1 MVRSTVQ
8 PRGIIVRVGV
18 FSRILTSSIAAASIA
33 VVALSAQGRS
43 TPSRAVDVQILAI
56 SDFHGALEPP
66 AGANG
71 RIANAVAGGVEYL
84 AAHLARLK
92 ATNPNTIIVSAGDNI
107 GGTPLLS
114 SLFHDEAS
122 VEALNVAGLE
132 LSAVGNHDLDEG
144 WWELYRMVKGGCHPV
159 DGCQDGT
166 PYDGAT
172 FSYLSANI
180 MLDPR
185 NADPVR
191 VAAAGIKGTKPRPL
205 FAPYTMKAF
214 EGVRVGF
221 IGLTLEGAPRIITPP
236 STQGLVFS
244 PEPEA
249 ANVAAKQLRSRGVD
263 AIVVL
268 IHQGGVPR
276 GNDPDGC
283 ESISRDI
290 VDLVNRMSND
300 IDVVVSGHSHA
311 AYNCTIGTKLLTS
324 ASSSGRVITDIALK
338 LNRATGRLVSKSAR
352 NIIVSRDTTAAAAES
367 AIIERYRPLA
377 VKVGG
382 RVIGAVAAALP
393 RAFNDAG
400 ESALGDVIAD
410 AMLEAAQNTQGAG
423 GEVAFMNAGGI
434 RAELVATPG
443 APSTAVTYAQL
454 FEVQPFGNTVM
465 AKTLMGDAL
474 VQMLEEQWGPDRA
487 RVLQPSRGFTY
498 TYDASRPLGQRVDR
512 ASIRINGAPLV
523 PTQRYRI
530 VSIDFIWNGGDDFTI
545 VKSGTDPVTVGTDVD
560 VVAAYITKHSPVRPG
575 PQDRVHRQR

>member
-1 MVRSTVQ
+1 M
-8 PRGIIVRVGV
+8 VGV
-18 FSRILTSSIAAASIA
+18 FSRMWASSIVAASMA
-33 VVALSAQGRS
+33 VAALSAQS
-43 TPSRAVDVQILAI
+43 TPSPSRTVDVQILAI
-56 SDFHGALEPP
+56 NDFHGALEPP

-71 RIANAVAGGVEYL
+71 RIANTTAGGVEYL

-92 ATNPNTIIVSAGDNI
+92 ATNRHTIIVSAGDNI

-166 PYDGAT
+166 PYDGAK

-180 MLDPR
+180 TLDPKK
-185 NADPVR
+185 ADPAR
-191 VAAAGIKGTKPRPL
+191 VKAAGIKGIQPRPL
-205 FAPYTMKAF
+205 FTPYVIKEF
-214 EGVRVGF
+214 NGVRVGF
-221 IGLTLEGAPRIITPP
+221 IGLTLEGAPRIIVPL
-236 STQGLVFS
+236 STKGLSVS

-249 ANVAAKQLRSRGVD
+249 ANEAAKALRRRGVD

-268 IHQGGVPR
+268 MHEGGVQR
-276 GNDPDGC
+276 GTDPDGC
-283 ESISRDI
+283 DRISQDI
-290 VDLVNRMSND
+290 VALVNRMSND
-300 IDVVVSGHSHA
+300 VDVVVSGHSHA
-311 AYNCTIGTKLLTS
+311 AYNCTVGTKLLTS
-324 ASSSGRVITDIALK
+324 ASSSGRVITDIDLK
-338 LNRATGRLVSKSAR
+338 LDRRTGRLVSKSAH
-352 NIIVSRDTTAAAAES
+352 NIIVSRDVPATSSES

-382 RVIGAVAAALP
+382 RVIGAIAAVLP

-410 AMLEAAQNTQGAG
+410 AMLEASQNTPGAG
-423 GEVAFMNAGGI
+423 GDVAFMNAGGI
-434 RAELVATPG
+434 RADVAATAG

-454 FEVQPFGNTVM
+454 FEVQPFGNIVV
-465 AKTLMGDAL
+465 AKTLTGADL

-487 RVLQPSRGFTY
+487 RILQPSRGFTY

-523 PTQRYRI
+523 PAQKYGV
-530 VSIDFIWNGGDDFTI
+530 VSIDFIWNGGDDFNI

-560 VVAAYITKHSPVRPG
+560 VVAAYITKHSPVQPG
-575 PQDRVHRQR
+575 PQDRIHRQR

>member
-1 MVRSTVQ
+1 M
-8 PRGIIVRVGV
+8 
-18 FSRILTSSIAAASIA
+18 A
-33 VVALSAQGRS
+33 VVALSAQGTS
-43 TPSRAVDVQILAI
+43 TPARTVDVQILAI
-56 SDFHGALEPP
+56 NDFHGALEPP

-71 RIANAVAGGVEYL
+71 RIANTIAGGVEYL
-84 AAHLARLK
+84 AAHLAGLK
-92 ATNPNTIIVSAGDNI
+92 ATNPRTIVVSAGDNI

-166 PYDGAT
+166 PYDGAK

-180 MLDPR
+180 MLDPKK
-185 NADPVR
+185 ADPAR
-191 VAAAGIKGTKPRPL
+191 VAAAGINDTKPRPL
-205 FAPYTMKAF
+205 FTPYTIKEF
-214 EGVRVGF
+214 DGVRVGF
-221 IGLTLEGAPRIITPP
+221 IGLTVEGAPRIITPP
-236 STQGLVFS
+236 STKGLTFS

-249 ANVAAKQLRSRGVD
+249 ANAAAKELRRRGVD

-268 IHQGGVPR
+268 MHEGGLQR
-276 GNDPDGC
+276 GTDPDAC
-283 ESISRDI
+283 NDISRNI

-324 ASSSGRVITDIALK
+324 ASSSGRVVTDIDLK
-338 LNRATGRLVSKSAR
+338 LDRGTGRLVSKSAH
-352 NIIVSRDTTAAAAES
+352 NIIVSRDVTATPAES

-377 VKVGG
+377 VNVGG
-382 RVIGAVAAALP
+382 RVIGAVAATLP

-400 ESALGDVIAD
+400 ESALGDVLAD
-410 AMLEAAQNTQGAG
+410 AMLEASQSTPGAG
-423 GEVAFMNAGGI
+423 GDVAFMNAGGI
-434 RAELVATPG
+434 RADLAATPG

-465 AKTLMGDAL
+465 AKTLTGDAL
-474 VQMLEEQWGPDRA
+474 VQMLEEQWSPDRA
-487 RVLQPSRGFTY
+487 RILQPSRGFTY

-523 PTQRYRI
+523 PTQRYRV
-530 VSIDFIWNGGDDFTI
+530 VSIDFIWNGGDDFSI
-545 VKSGTDPVTVGTDVD
+545 VKTGTDPVTVGTDVD
-560 VVAAYITKHSPVRPG
+560 VVAAYIMKHSPVRPG
-575 PQDRVHRQR
+575 PQDRVHKQR